1 MDGEYPTSFRPHL
14 NRRSSYSQRR
24 PPASPSGLHPKL
36 SLNGYSHVE
45 MWLLKVVVGRW
56 FWNVVSKCFE
66 GFEDVSAALHSP
78 DEEANN
84 NNTSNKLGGH
94 VGFWKP
100 FIKTV

>member
-1 MDGEYPTSFRPHL
+1 MENTL
-14 NRRSSYSQRR
+14 
-24 PPASPSGLHPKL
+24 PASGRISIADLVTVHGAHRLL
-36 SLNGYSHVE
+36 LQGYSHVE